1 VRRGAAAAPSAA
13 PAGRGRAGARAA
25 PRAAGLVRA
34 RAAGRRLGLSGP
46 RAQVLIAAALWAALA
61 GLVYGTDPENALALA
76 AFFLLLFGALFL
88 TLAPLLRAVT
98 RRLSRSRLYQ
108 EASGMHATRQALMLS
123 AFVVLNAL
131 LQMVRAWSV
140 LTALLLL
147 GTFAVIEVLALTR
160 R

>member
-1 VRRGAAAAPSAA
+1 
-13 PAGRGRAGARAA
+13 
-25 PRAAGLVRA
+25 
-34 RAAGRRLGLSGP
+34 
-46 RAQVLIAAALWAALA
+46 
-61 GLVYGTDPENALALA
+61 
-76 AFFLLLFGALFL
+76 
-88 TLAPLLRAVT
+88 
-98 RRLSRSRLYQ
+98 
-108 EASGMHATRQALMLS
+108 MHATRQALMLS